1 MDKMESNNWFT
12 VEQWVEDLN
21 RWICLF
27 GYEDELVARHVYG
40 VLQEASPNSKY
51 RVKTYSITE
60 YEKVVT
66 NESSFNAK
74 G

>member
-1 MDKMESNNWFT
+1 MDKIESNNWFT

-21 RWICLF
+21 KWICLF
-27 GYEDELVARHVYG
+27 GYEDELVARRVYG

-51 RVKTYSITE
+51 RVKNYPIAE
-60 YEKVVT
+60 YEEIVT
-66 NESSFNAK
+66 NESSFNSK